1 MNNDF
6 KFNRVLFDAGR
17 LYKVPCAT
25 QGSPLIFLKFL
36 TLFFLIAEVL
46 DPKINWLE
54 ISQIFCFQFLP
65 SLMKQT
71 RAAD

>member
-6 KFNRVLFDAGR
+6 KCYTDVNRVLFDAAR

-25 QGSPLIFLKFL
+25 QGVSFNLPQFKFL

-46 DPKINWLE
+46 DPKIN
-54 ISQIFCFQFLP
+54 
-65 SLMKQT
+65 
-71 RAAD
+71 